1 MEAPQPPF
9 APRSEIAGQM
19 ERPTNDLVAA
29 AAGAA
34 SGAAV
39 GLTSQST
46 DPAGAQHLYRFEE
59 ASDADSDVE
68 EDAGFHRFAFDDDA
82 PMEDDDE

>member
-1 MEAPQPPF
+1 M
-9 APRSEIAGQM
+9 SEIAGQM

-34 SGAAV
+34 SGAV
-39 GLTSQST
+39 DGMTSQST
-46 DPAGAQHLYRFEE
+46 DPAEAQHLYRFEE
-59 ASDADSDVE
+59 PSNADSDME
-68 EDAGFHRFAFDDDA
+68 EDAGFRSFAFDDDA